1 MAQPAGGRTCVES
14 LRRDVTDLQGA
25 IADVCGRAGP
35 ARFRSWKFPDRL
47 SCELDVVALLQRY
60 DYVEGDAELTRR
72 SHVALLEL
80 VIDRLLLL
88 LQSFTGY
95 AENLVNEQAV
105 PPPQAV
111 GPCMSVGLTVRKY
124 WNSMLKLG
132 ALYQQSVSE
141 NKSNRK
147 EASALKSTLQNLKAE
162 NEHLRS
168 CSPVISELGTFFD
181 CTQATT
187 SCLSQNFSVPDYD
200 INDLSR
206 PRSAYSVTRNNHSVH
221 SQTIESS
228 LVPCDSCASA
238 QASLQEV
245 SKAIVSICRNQNI
258 PSSLCKFQK
267 MIEETMFNKTLAA
280 TDMRYWASE
289 QMKDLSRINKHL
301 GMLMQLI
308 NPLKTE
314 LEESEKQKDELRKQV
329 EDFAKVLQQEKDIQE
344 QQRQAV
350 KQCLEK
356 KNKENHEIMAKLEK
370 DNENAKIGTA
380 LLEEQIS
387 SLKEELASQQATV
400 KELELI
406 KMSLLEEMRTKMVDK
421 SQMLKLQ
428 EQVQLVTTQLES
440 TSQELS
446 KVTLQLDKEKAKVK
460 SMLRHEESLQAKQRV
475 LLQQL
480 DSVDQECE
488 ELRTTLS
495 EAEEDKA
502 KLVEQLK
509 EMQDKKQQVQHKLEA
524 QQELTENLEQ
534 EKQSLEQSTFEL
546 HKNVSELEELIQEL
560 KERQRLLVSFP
571 DLHIPVEAQ
580 FESTGNVAEDM
591 EKQLQANNIRIYIL
605 EQENFRLRTALVKM
619 REAAKQGALRL
630 IPQTQLWIH
639 SSPQT
644 SSKDGVT
651 DHNKD
656 YTGNPAGAHRP
667 PSSQAGNDSL
677 VSRRPPSSQ
686 TSKAR
691 QRPPSSQ
698 QTKPSSLETTC
709 KELSCLSLLPDNFLL
724 NNNVKPKGQDSVAGV
739 QALPSRS
746 TRNHQK

>member
-35 ARFRSWKFPDRL
+35 ARCRSWKFPDRL

-147 EASALKSTLQNLKAE
+147 EVSALKSTLQNLKIE
-162 NEHLRS
+162 NKHLRS
-168 CSPVISELGTFFD
+168 CSPVISELGTSFD

-187 SCLSQNFSVPDYD
+187 SCLSQNFSVPDY

-206 PRSAYSVTRNNHSVH
+206 PRSAYSITRNNHSVH

-245 SKAIVSICRNQNI
+245 SKAIMSICRNQNI

-280 TDMRYWASE
+280 ADMRYWASE

-314 LEESEKQKDELRKQV
+314 LEESEKQKDELKKQV
-329 EDFAKVLQQEKDIQE
+329 EDFARVLQQEKEIQE
-344 QQRQAV
+344 QQRQAA

-356 KNKENHEIMAKLEK
+356 KNKENQEIMAKLEK
-370 DNENAKIGTA
+370 DSENAKIGTA
-380 LLEEQIS
+380 LLEEWIS

-428 EQVQLVTTQLES
+428 EQVQVVTSQLES

-446 KVTLQLDKEKAKVK
+446 KVTIQLDKEKAKVK

-534 EKQSLEQSTFEL
+534 EKQSLEQSTSEL

-571 DLHIPVEAQ
+571 DLHIPAEAQ

-591 EKQLQANNIRIYIL
+591 EKQLQANNIRINIL

-644 SSKDGVT
+644 SSKDCVT

-656 YTGNPAGAHRP
+656 YRGNPTGAHRSP
-667 PSSQAGNDSL
+667 NSQAGNDSL

-686 TSKAR
+686 TSKAC

-709 KELSCLSLLPDNFLL
+709 KELSCLSLLPENFLVSS
-724 NNNVKPKGQDSVAGV
+724 NVKPKGQDSVAGV

>member
-35 ARFRSWKFPDRL
+35 ARCRSWKFPDRL

-147 EASALKSTLQNLKAE
+147 EVSALKSTLQNLKIE
-162 NEHLRS
+162 NKHLRS
-168 CSPVISELGTFFD
+168 CSPVISELGTSFD

-187 SCLSQNFSVPDYD
+187 SCLSQNFSVPDY

-206 PRSAYSVTRNNHSVH
+206 PRSAYSITRNNHSVH

-245 SKAIVSICRNQNI
+245 SKAIMSICRNQNI

-280 TDMRYWASE
+280 ADMRYWASE

-314 LEESEKQKDELRKQV
+314 LEESEKQKDELKKQV
-329 EDFAKVLQQEKDIQE
+329 EDFARVLQQEKEIQE
-344 QQRQAV
+344 QQRQAA

-356 KNKENHEIMAKLEK
+356 KNKENQEIMAKLEK
-370 DNENAKIGTA
+370 DSENAKIGTA
-380 LLEEQIS
+380 LLEEWIS

-428 EQVQLVTTQLES
+428 EQVQVVTSQLES

-446 KVTLQLDKEKAKVK
+446 KVTIQLDKEKAKVK

-524 QQELTENLEQ
+524 QQALGMLQKTWKSNCRQ
-534 EKQSLEQSTFEL
+534 ITSGSTSWSKRTSGSGL
-546 HKNVSELEELIQEL
+546 HL
-560 KERQRLLVSFP
+560 
-571 DLHIPVEAQ
+571 
-580 FESTGNVAEDM
+580 
-591 EKQLQANNIRIYIL
+591 
-605 EQENFRLRTALVKM
+605 
-619 REAAKQGALRL
+619 
-630 IPQTQLWIH
+630 
-639 SSPQT
+639 
-644 SSKDGVT
+644 SK
-651 DHNKD
+651 
-656 YTGNPAGAHRP
+656 
-667 PSSQAGNDSL
+667 
-677 VSRRPPSSQ
+677 
-686 TSKAR
+686 
-691 QRPPSSQ
+691 
-698 QTKPSSLETTC
+698 
-709 KELSCLSLLPDNFLL
+709 
-724 NNNVKPKGQDSVAGV
+724 
-739 QALPSRS
+739 
-746 TRNHQK
+746 

>member
-1 MAQPAGGRTCVES
+1 MAGPAGGHMCVES

-35 ARFRSWKFPDRL
+35 ARCRSWKFPDRL

-95 AENLVNEQAV
+95 AENLIDEQAV
-105 PPPQAV
+105 PPLQAV

-132 ALYQQSVSE
+132 AFYQESVGE

-147 EASALKSTLQNLKAE
+147 DVSALKSTLQDLKAE
-162 NEHLRS
+162 NERLRS
-168 CSPVISELGTFFD
+168 CSPVISELGTSFD

-187 SCLSQNFSVPDYD
+187 SCLSQNFSVPDYG
-200 INDLSR
+200 IKDLSR
-206 PRSAYSVTRNNHSVH
+206 PRSAYSITRNNHSVH

-245 SKAIVSICRNQNI
+245 SKAIVSICCNQNI

-308 NPLKTE
+308 NPLKTQ

-329 EDFAKVLQQEKDIQE
+329 EDLAKVLQQEKEIQE
-344 QQRQAV
+344 QQRQAA

-370 DNENAKIGTA
+370 DKENAKIGAA

-387 SLKEELASQQATV
+387 ALKEELASQQATV

-406 KMSLLEEMRTKMVDK
+406 KTSLLEEMRTKMVDK

-428 EQVQLVTTQLES
+428 EQVQLLTSQLES

-446 KVTLQLDKEKAKVK
+446 EVTIQLDKEKAKVK
-460 SMLRHEESLQAKQRV
+460 SMLRHEESLQAKQGV

-495 EAEEDKA
+495 DIEEDKA

-509 EMQDKKQQVQHKLEA
+509 EMQDKKKQVQHKLEA
-524 QQELTENLEQ
+524 QQELTEILEQ
-534 EKQSLEQSTFEL
+534 EKQTLEQSTSEL

-571 DLHIPVEAQ
+571 DLHIPVETQ

-591 EKQLQANNIRIYIL
+591 EKQLQANNIRINIL
-605 EQENFRLRTALVKM
+605 EQENSRLRTALVKM

-639 SSPQT
+639 SSAQT

-651 DHNKD
+651 DHHKD
-656 YTGNPAGAHRP
+656 YTGNPTGAHRP

-677 VSRRPPSSQ
+677 VFQISTVCSLAIDTVDWTVPS
-686 TSKAR
+686 TA
-691 QRPPSSQ
+691 
-698 QTKPSSLETTC
+698 
-709 KELSCLSLLPDNFLL
+709 
-724 NNNVKPKGQDSVAGV
+724 
-739 QALPSRS
+739 
-746 TRNHQK
+746 